1 VHGTWAHLLELPDRA
16 FWDLQPAHWGAG
28 RLAVNQS
35 PDPRQ
40 PVVCFAPPGTPL
52 FGESG
57 PDVIGWRRGVWRS
70 EEDFIARRRPAA
82 VDQLRFQ
89 EASESIPSDFAPWV
103 QRETASHLEMV
114 RPFLRERPRLE
125 SDQLCSR
132 ARELRDELEAF
143 DPGAFDH
150 LRDEVELAAARI
162 DLGEHRRQKREREL
176 PAPISLT
183 FPILARFTFQATL
196 FASLYGLYRVL
207 RPDGPTAGFQVSL
220 DGLSTA
226 VAFDVLMWVYGN
238 AHVLV
243 AFAFLGWVFFRRHGA
258 FDFVR
263 NATLVAAAAS
273 IVPSLLLFPA
283 STYGP
288 DWSHHI
294 PASAVP
300 TIPSLHLSIAIIA
313 GFWGAVLSRSRP
325 AKLMWAGY
333 PLLSLAAVIA
343 SKPLD
348 PGIAVATGFAAAL
361 IGLAVALA
369 AGRVHHAWGPPPV
382 PDLAVS
388 RPLRSHH
395 SAGHAVEVASTE

>member
-1 VHGTWAHLLELPDRA
+1 
-16 FWDLQPAHWGAG
+16 
-28 RLAVNQS
+28 
-35 PDPRQ
+35 
-40 PVVCFAPPGTPL
+40 
-52 FGESG
+52 
-57 PDVIGWRRGVWRS
+57 VWRS
-70 EEDFIARRRPAA
+70 EEEFIARRRPAA
-82 VDQLRFQ
+82 IDHLRFE
-89 EASESIPSDFAPWV
+89 EATDSIPSDFAPWV

-114 RPFLRERPRLE
+114 RPFLRERPHLE
-125 SDQLCSR
+125 SDRLSSR
-132 ARELRDELEAF
+132 ARQLRDELEAC

-162 DLGEHRRQKREREL
+162 DLREHRRRQREREL

-183 FPILARFTFQATL
+183 WPILTRFTFQAAL
-196 FASLYGLYRVL
+196 LVSLYALYRVW
-207 RPDGPTAGFQVSL
+207 RPDGPTAGLQVSL
-220 DGLSTA
+220 DGLSTG

-263 NATLVAAAAS
+263 NATLVAAASS
-273 IVPSLLLFPA
+273 IVSSLLLFPISA
-283 STYGP
+283 YSS

-300 TIPSLHLSIAIIA
+300 TVPSLHLSIAIIA
-313 GFWGAVLSRSRP
+313 GFWGAVLSRGRP

-343 SKPLD
+343 SKPLN
-348 PGIAVATGFAAAL
+348 PGVAVATGFAAAL

-369 AGRVHHAWGPPPV
+369 AGRVHRAWGPPRV
-382 PDLAVS
+382 PDLSVS

-395 SAGHAVEVASTE
+395 SPGHAVEVASAE